1 MGKWSVGSDLQ
12 KDGEVFEFRIS
23 LLRKFPGNAFE
34 FGISY
39 PPFNIILS
47 GHTLW
52 YTNILNINENRS
64 NVDMEVLELWL
75 KMDQ

>member
-12 KDGEVFEFRIS
+12 KDGEVFENRIS

-34 FGISY
+34 FDISY
-39 PPFNIILS
+39 PPFILS
-47 GHTLW
+47 GQTLW

-64 NVDMEVLELWL
+64 NAAMEVLKELWL

>member
-12 KDGEVFEFRIS
+12 KDGEVFENRIS

-34 FGISY
+34 FDISY
-39 PPFNIILS
+39 PSFLS

-52 YTNILNINENRS
+52 YTNTLKINENRS
-64 NVDMEVLELWL
+64 NVAMEVLKELWL